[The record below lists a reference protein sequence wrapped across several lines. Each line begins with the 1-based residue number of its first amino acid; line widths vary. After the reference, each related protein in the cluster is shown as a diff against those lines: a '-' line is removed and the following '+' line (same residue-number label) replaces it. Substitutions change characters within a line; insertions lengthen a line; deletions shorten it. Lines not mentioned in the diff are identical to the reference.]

1 MLYYR
6 QVPNLSQTNLNEIY
20 ASQTAS
26 IERGGHPDMEFLQCV
41 LIPGENT
48 PKPAAGRSNHVPPKN
63 QRRAFW
69 ERKGTAFSAGQ
80 PVG

>member
-1 MLYYR
+1 
-6 QVPNLSQTNLNEIY
+6 
-20 ASQTAS
+20 
-26 IERGGHPDMEFLQCV
+26 MEFLQCV